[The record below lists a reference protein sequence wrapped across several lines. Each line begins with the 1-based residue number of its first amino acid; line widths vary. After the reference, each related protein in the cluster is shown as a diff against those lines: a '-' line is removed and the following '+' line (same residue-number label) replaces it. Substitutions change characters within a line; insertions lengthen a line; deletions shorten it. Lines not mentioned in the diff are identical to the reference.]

1 MLPNSNP
8 FPNSLVIISSAAI
21 KIDAVPAI
29 SLTIVQR
36 DSCRHLFIYS
46 NAKAVIFFLLK
57 ASK

>member
-36 DSCRHLFIYS
+36 DSCRHLLYIQMLKQLS
-46 NAKAVIFFLLK
+46 FFT
-57 ASK
+57 